1 MALLGVFKIKQW
13 HIHERIKQTIESL
26 TNEKD
31 LKRVEISI
39 TEFENLKWE
48 RAGKEFWYNHQLYDV
63 AYSESTTTSIV
74 FYCIDDTEET
84 ELYAQLDA
92 SLQKQIDNTNDTSC
106 PTAKL
111 LKKEMPLGFP
121 EKLIYAQPCEVSF
134 FLDPSKIPLQRVM
147 LYAQIALNISAPPPR

>member
-147 LYAQIALNISAPPPR
+147 LYAQITLNISAPPPR